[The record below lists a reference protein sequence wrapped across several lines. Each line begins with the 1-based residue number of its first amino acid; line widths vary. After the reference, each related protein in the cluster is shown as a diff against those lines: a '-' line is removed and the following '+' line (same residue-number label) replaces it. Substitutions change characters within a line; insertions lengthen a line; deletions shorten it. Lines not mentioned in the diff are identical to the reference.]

1 MENKISSSDERHLT
15 NAIENAAVLAKNDSS
30 RDRNKLLADELK
42 KEGVDSRFA
51 KVASCA
57 FNKRFTVMH
66 FKETPDEHKAE
77 PFELTDGDKV
87 QELMTGDS
95 LEKAASVE
103 VPFEISVS
111 MPAMEKA
118 ASAAPERKPWE
129 DTVSYDQLVR
139 HVENVMTKQAA
150 AIYEVLQKQRDVEQ
164 EAGLLADELADYF
177 VKNASADYEFSSLVN
192 HYGDRFQNAMQ
203 NKLPEETDW
212 SRSADDAVLFGK
224 PVFDK
229 VAKLIEK
236 YEASE
241 NLKFALEK
249 YGEGLT
255 EFCKSAGVLGNVI
268 TKLEAGLLKSA
279 APSVGVELAKESIPL
294 AGAVTQVG
302 IGAGDSLLNGI
313 YNTTGNAISNA
324 YAMYQAGNA
333 AHMAPH
339 EILDADFLTKD
350 RYRDRL
356 LGWSDMTA
364 DSQFSM
370 YPAEQVF
377 LATQKAMDM
386 DTTLERPDKREVLR
400 AYVAQLL
407 AQNNRLST
415 ADISALAQ
423 TLRGLADAD
432 EHGGHQMAVSHVKT
446 MEETRAPEL
455 PALKPVIEG
464 RRDINVKED
473 VRGALDTVE
482 KLREGFNKEVDKAN
496 EAESKEHEA
505 QAKAEQ
511 ERAKAELDQQKA
523 IRDARD
529 ARMRF
534 LTNTMNIRVGH
545 DPATG
550 ALVYQQ
556 LSVGQNPQVIRTY
569 DQTQMNTILQN
580 ATRAG
585 IVPAIPR

>member
-1 MENKISSSDERHLT
+1 MENKISSSDERHLAT
-15 NAIENAAVLAKNDSS
+15 AIENAAVLAKNDSS

-66 FKETPDEHKAE
+66 FKDTPDEHKAD

-87 QELMTGDS
+87 QELMTGET

-103 VPFEISVS
+103 IPFEISVN
-111 MPAMEKA
+111 MPAMQKA
-118 ASAAPERKPWE
+118 ASAAPERKPFE
-129 DTVSYDQLVR
+129 DTVSCDQLVK
-139 HVENVMTKQAA
+139 HIDNMMTKHAA

-177 VKNASADYEFSSLVN
+177 VKNASADYEFTSLVN
-192 HYGDRFQNAMQ
+192 HYGERFQNAMQ
-203 NKLPEETDW
+203 NKLPAETDW
-212 SRSADDAVLFGK
+212 SRSADDAVLFDK
-224 PVFDK
+224 PVFNK
-229 VAKLIEK
+229 AAKLIEK

-241 NLKFALEK
+241 NLKVALDK

-255 EFCKSAGVLGNVI
+255 EFCKSAAVLGDFI
-268 TKLEAGLLKSA
+268 TKLEAGLIKKA
-279 APSVGVELAKESIPL
+279 APSAGREVLGELGLTPAGFIHYG
-294 AGAVTQVG
+294 AGAVDNLV
-302 IGAGDSLLNGI
+302 NGVS
-313 YNTTGNAISNA
+313 NTAGNAFSNA

-333 AHMAPH
+333 AHMAPN

-364 DSQFSM
+364 DPQFAM

-400 AYVAQLL
+400 TYVAQLL

-423 TLRGLADAD
+423 TLRGLSSAD
-432 EHGGHQMAVSHVKT
+432 EHGAQQIAVNTVKG
-446 MEETRAPEL
+446 MDETKAPEL
-455 PALKPVIEG
+455 PTLKPVIEG
-464 RRDINVKED
+464 RREIDGERRAGEVMD
-473 VRGALDTVE
+473 LLD
-482 KLREGFNKEVDKAN
+482 KKREEFDKQVDKAN
-496 EAESKEHEA
+496 EKEKSDAASAKDTA
-505 QAKAEQ
+505 QNKAK
-511 ERAKAELDQQKA
+511 ERAAAQT
-523 IRDARD
+523 ARNQFL
-529 ARMRF
+529 AR
-534 LTNTMNIRVGH
+534 NMNIRIARTNQGNI
-545 DPATG
+545 
-550 ALVYQQ
+550 VYQQ
-556 LSVGQNPQVIRTY
+556 MSGGQRNRVLTTY
-569 DQTQMNTILQN
+569 NQAEIDAILQAAEQAN
-580 ATRAG
+580 L
-585 IVPAIPR
+585 VPALPA